1 MSAYF
6 RTLYAFS
13 SKFILVCLRSS
24 KKLLQKFAS
33 LFTFYFN
40 AVILPWKTT
49 KSFLSYILYNVRQ
62 E

>member
-6 RTLYAFS
+6 RTLYEFS
-13 SKFILVCLRSS
+13 SKFILVCLRST

-40 AVILPWKTT
+40 
-49 KSFLSYILYNVRQ
+49 YIALKDHQELLKLYLKQ
-62 E
+62 I